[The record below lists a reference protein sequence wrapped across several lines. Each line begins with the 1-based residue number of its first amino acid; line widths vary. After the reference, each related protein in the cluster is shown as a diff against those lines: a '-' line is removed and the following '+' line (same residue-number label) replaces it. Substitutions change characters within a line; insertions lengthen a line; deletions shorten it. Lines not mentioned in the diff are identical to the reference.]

1 MKKYIILLCCLAAL
15 LIVISCSSLPEEI
28 EPQSL
33 TFADMKMKHAREAQ
47 RRQEFA
53 RALLLYK
60 DAYDL
65 FTRLD
70 FIRGK
75 IDSSLSIARQFFY
88 LDKPEET
95 KKWLNNASNLIETH
109 MPRLETSRSILL
121 IEMAFAG
128 KDYKK
133 VIDIAEQAAAA
144 AQEQNLEWQTEI
156 LCYAVVARAQLKL
169 DYQGEFDRVQSA
181 IIQLQKKFEKRKTH
195 DPEVLGFAYYYTGY
209 IYSTFEKN
217 WSQALVFFE
226 KAREIDGLIDNPYGV
241 GKDLYSLGRCYEE
254 LGFFRKAV
262 SSFDRAAEV
271 FALLDDA
278 EMVEKAKKRAES
290 VRKKV
295 PKSTSEK

>member
-1 MKKYIILLCCLAAL
+1 MKKYVILLCCLAAV
-15 LIVISCSSLPEEI
+15 LILSGCSSLPKEI

-33 TFADMKMKHAREAQ
+33 TFANMKMKHAREAQ
-47 RRQEFA
+47 KRQEFA

-70 FIRGK
+70 FIGGK
-75 IDSSLSIARQFFY
+75 INSSLSIARQFFY
-88 LDKPEET
+88 LDKPEEA
-95 KKWLNNASNLIETH
+95 KQWLNKASDLIETH

-121 IEMAFAG
+121 MEMAFAK

-133 VIDIAEQAAAA
+133 VIDIAEQAIAT

-156 LCYAVVARAQLKL
+156 LCYAMVAKAQLRL
-169 DYQGEFDRVQSA
+169 DYQGEFDRVQSV
-181 IIQLQKKFEKRKTH
+181 IIQLQKKFEKRKTD

-209 IYSTFEKN
+209 IYSTFEKD

-226 KAREIDGLIDNPYGV
+226 KAKEIDSLIDNPYGV

-262 SSFDRAAEV
+262 SSFDRAVEV

-290 VRKKV
+290 VRKKI
-295 PKSTSEK
+295 PIK

>member
-1 MKKYIILLCCLAAL
+1 MKKYVILLCCLAAV
-15 LIVISCSSLPEEI
+15 LILSGCSSLPKEI

-33 TFADMKMKHAREAQ
+33 TFANMKMKHARETQ
-47 RRQEFA
+47 KRQEYA

-75 IDSSLSIARQFFY
+75 INSSLAIARQFFY

-95 KKWLNNASNLIETH
+95 KKWLNKASDLIETH
-109 MPRLETSRSILL
+109 MPRLETPRSILL
-121 IEMAFAG
+121 MEMAFAK

-133 VIDIAEQAAAA
+133 VIDIAEQAVAT

-156 LCYAVVARAQLKL
+156 LCYAMVAKAQLRL
-169 DYQGEFDRVQSA
+169 DYQWEFDRVQSA
-181 IIQLQKKFEKRKTH
+181 IIQLQKQFDKRKTN

-209 IYSTFEKN
+209 IYSTYEKN

-226 KAREIDGLIDNPYGV
+226 KAKEIDSLIDNPYGV

-262 SSFDRAAEV
+262 SSFDRAGEV
-271 FALLDDA
+271 FGLLDDA

-290 VRKKV
+290 VLKKISL
-295 PKSTSEK
+295 K

>member
-1 MKKYIILLCCLAAL
+1 
-15 LIVISCSSLPEEI
+15 
-28 EPQSL
+28 
-33 TFADMKMKHAREAQ
+33 MKMKHAREAQ
-47 RRQEFA
+47 DRQDFA

-75 IDSSLSIARQFFY
+75 INSSLSIARQFFY

-95 KKWLNNASNLIETH
+95 KKWLNKASDLIETH
-109 MPRLETSRSILL
+109 MPRLQTPRSILL
-121 IEMAFAG
+121 MEMAFAK

-144 AQEQNLEWQTEI
+144 AEEQNLEWQTEI
-156 LCYAVVARAQLKL
+156 LCYAMVAKAQLKL
-169 DYQGEFDRVQSA
+169 DYRWEFDRVQSA

-217 WSQALVFFE
+217 WSQALVFFG
-226 KAREIDGLIDNPYGV
+226 KAKEIDSLMDNPYGV

-271 FALLDDA
+271 FALLEDA
-278 EMVEKAKKRAES
+278 EMVGKAKKRAEA
-290 VRKKV
+290 VRKKI
-295 PKSTSEK
+295 PKSIRKK

>member
-1 MKKYIILLCCLAAL
+1 MKKYVILLCCLAAVL
-15 LIVISCSSLPEEI
+15 MISGCSSLPKEI

-33 TFADMKMKHAREAQ
+33 TFANMKMKYAREAQ
-47 RRQEFA
+47 KRQEFA

-60 DAYDL
+60 DAYDQ

-75 IDSSLSIARQFFY
+75 INSSLSIARQFFY

-95 KKWLNNASNLIETH
+95 KKWLNKASDMILIH
-109 MPRLETSRSILL
+109 MPTLETSKSILL
-121 IEMAFAG
+121 MEIAFS
-128 KDYKK
+128 KKEYKK
-133 VIDIAEQAAAA
+133 VIDIAEQAVTA

-156 LCYAVVARAQLKL
+156 LCYAMVAKAQLKM
-169 DYQGEFDRVQSA
+169 DYQLDFDRVQTA
-181 IIQLQKKFEKRKTH
+181 ITRLQKKFEKRKTD

-226 KAREIDGLIDNPYGV
+226 KAKEIDSLIDNPYGV

-262 SSFDRAAEV
+262 SSFDRAREV
-271 FALLDDA
+271 FDLLDNA
-278 EMVEKAKKRAES
+278 KMVEKAKKRAES
-290 VRKKV
+290 VLKKISL
-295 PKSTSEK
+295 K